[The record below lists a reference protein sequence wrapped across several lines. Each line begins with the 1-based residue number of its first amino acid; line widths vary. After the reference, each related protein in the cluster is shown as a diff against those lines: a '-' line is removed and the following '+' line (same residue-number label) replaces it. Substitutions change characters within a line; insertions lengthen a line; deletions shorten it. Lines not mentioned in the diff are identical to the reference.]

1 MTYSKNKNIDK
12 NIKVK
17 ILQLYLTLSLA
28 IVIGVY
34 AQDISYYIMDNII
47 DISAQIAIVIISV
60 ISGILFIVPSISLSK
75 KYEIKPQWL
84 NIYIIINFLI
94 ALPVLTFQIIV
105 LLFWLS

>member
-1 MTYSKNKNIDK
+1 MDK

-60 ISGILFIVPSISLSK
+60 ISGILFIVPSLRLINR
-75 KYEIKPQWL
+75 YEIKPQWL

>member
-1 MTYSKNKNIDK
+1 MIYSKNENVDK

-28 IVIGVY
+28 IIIGVY

-60 ISGILFIVPSISLSK
+60 ISGILFIVPSLRLINR
-75 KYEIKPQWL
+75 YEIKPQWL